1 LLHIFEKGR
10 DAGVLFGKGG
20 HKGQLIRMLAP
31 LCISRKSAE
40 KVVGVF
46 EEIIDSLPK
55 WLNSINYRYPN
66 LYLIASLT
74 HANRFP
80 KHK

>member
-55 WLNSINYRYPN
+55 
-66 LYLIASLT
+66 
-74 HANRFP
+74 
-80 KHK
+80 